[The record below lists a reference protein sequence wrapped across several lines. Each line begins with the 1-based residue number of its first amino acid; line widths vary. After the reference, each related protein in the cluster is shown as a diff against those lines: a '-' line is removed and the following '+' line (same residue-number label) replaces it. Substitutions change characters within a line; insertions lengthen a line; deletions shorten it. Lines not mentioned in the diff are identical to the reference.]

1 MPPASEPVA
10 PAGLL
15 GTVGALRALA
25 TILQYARF
33 GIVGL
38 GATLVHVLAY
48 AGLIE
53 LLALQPL
60 LANALGFALSV
71 NVSFVGHRH
80 WTFGGAGAGGARRAL
95 FRFWAVALFGFA
107 LNSLFVQLVTGMARL
122 PYYWSIPLIAGVTP
136 LATFA
141 LSKFWAFRR

>member
-1 MPPASEPVA
+1 MPPASEPIA

-15 GTVGALRALA
+15 GTVRAAGALA
-25 TILQYARF
+25 TLLQYGRF

-38 GATLVHVLAY
+38 GATLVHVLVY

-53 LLALQPL
+53 LLGMQPL
-60 LANALGFALSV
+60 LANTLGFAAGV

-95 FRFWAVALFGFA
+95 PRFWVVALFGFA
-107 LNSLFVQLVTGMARL
+107 LNSLVVQLVTGTAGL
-122 PYYWSIPLIAGVTP
+122 SYYWSIPLIAGITP

-141 LSKFWAFRR
+141 LSKFWAFRG